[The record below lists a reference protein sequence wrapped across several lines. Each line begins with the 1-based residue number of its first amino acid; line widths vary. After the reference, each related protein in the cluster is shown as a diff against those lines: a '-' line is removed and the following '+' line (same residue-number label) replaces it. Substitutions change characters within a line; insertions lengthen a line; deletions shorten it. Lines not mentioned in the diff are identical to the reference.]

1 MTETRDSA
9 RRAARQAG
17 TGRSALQ
24 DASDTRLAIEL
35 IGLGARPQVV
45 EAEVALSRNR
55 VYRLYR
61 ELRGVSPPKGM
72 LPFSADWFVAW
83 RANAHASYLLPSY
96 DFMVA
101 VGGLA
106 GIRAVLSS
114 YRVYAEQV
122 AASEERLLSFTR
134 FWTLVR
140 FREGGLLQLSDC
152 PCCGGRYVT
161 HAYAPSIE
169 SVCGLCE
176 PPSRVRRGA
185 RAAGGAEA
193 ARQVSA
199 AAPMCQAPESM
210 GVSIAAPAWPL
221 RCAAGSAPP
230 GNRSSEETP
239 SRNQWM
245 TARGSPGSSPKFR
258 RIYEGQCYESAGRA
272 GGIVCRH
279 RE

>member
-1 MTETRDSA
+1 
-9 RRAARQAG
+9 
-17 TGRSALQ
+17 
-24 DASDTRLAIEL
+24 
-35 IGLGARPQVV
+35 
-45 EAEVALSRNR
+45 
-55 VYRLYR
+55 
-61 ELRGVSPPKGM
+61 M

-83 RANAHASYLLPSY
+83 RANAHASYLLSSY

-199 AAPMCQAPESM
+199 AAPMCQAPVSM

-230 GNRSSEETP
+230 REPVIRGNAISQPVDDCPGKPRLQSQISED
-239 SRNQWM
+239 
-245 TARGSPGSSPKFR
+245 
-258 RIYEGQCYESAGRA
+258 I
-272 GGIVCRH
+272 
-279 RE
+279 